1 MTALHADLILENANI
16 ATLDDRGRF
25 VSALAARDGRIVATG
40 ERSSL
45 TALEGPDTR
54 VIDLEGRTAI
64 PGIVDSHCHPDS
76 YAARVARWQ
85 DLSPA
90 TIQSRESLLA
100 RIESACESLDDGEWF
115 LGYRLNENKS
125 GGYATLAELDRAG
138 HGRPVFVLRTDCH
151 LGLANSAAFAACGI
165 AEDAADPP
173 FGCFDRHPE
182 GGAFTGLVR
191 ETATHLFL
199 DRIHATD
206 TAERIGEG
214 LGTVFAEFL
223 KHGVTTVYNSLTGSV
238 GIKAYQQLREQGR
251 LPLRIGIIISGREEG
266 LVEAFVRAGIRSGFG
281 DDWLRIIGVE
291 WCPDCSTSGRTAA
304 YYAPY
309 QGTPV
314 AGEVESNTGMLLYE
328 LEDLK
333 RRASAAHEAGLLVMV
348 EGVGDRGID
357 FALDVIEAALAAH
370 PRSDHRMRV
379 EHCCYV
385 TPAIL
390 DRLARLAV
398 VDSSATGFMY
408 ELGDA
413 YRANRGVAA
422 MRSMWPHRSLIDRG
436 VAAPGH
442 SDAWVCS
449 PNPFTAMWSMV
460 NRKTDSGQSLDAS
473 QAVSATEALRAY
485 TTLGA
490 FAGREE
496 HIKGTLEPGK
506 LADVAVL
513 DRNFFT
519 IPADEIRDVQ
529 VDMTIVGGVVRYQ
542 RGSSGPV

>member
-1 MTALHADLILENANI
+1 MTALYADLILKNANI
-16 ATLDDRGRF
+16 ASLDESGRF
-25 VSALAARDGRIVATG
+25 VSALAARDGRIVAMAG
-40 ERSSL
+40 FEAMENL
-45 TALEGPDTR
+45 VGVNTR

-64 PGIVDSHCHPDS
+64 PGIVDSHCHPDG

-85 DLSPA
+85 DVSPA
-90 TIQSRESLLA
+90 FIQSRESLLA
-100 RIESACESLDDGEWF
+100 RIESVCESLGDGEWF

-125 GGYATLAELDRAG
+125 GGYPTLTELDAAA
-138 HGRPVFVLRTDCH
+138 HGRPLFILRTDGH
-151 LGLANSAAFAACGI
+151 LALANSAAFLACGI
-165 AEDAADPP
+165 AEDAPDPA
-173 FGCFDRHPE
+173 FGSFDRHPQ
-182 GGAFTGLVR
+182 GGGFTGLMR

-199 DRIHATD
+199 DHIHAAD
-206 TAERIGEG
+206 TPEGVATG
-214 LGTVFAEFL
+214 LGTVFDEFL
-223 KHGVTTVYNSLTGSV
+223 SHGVTTVYNSLTGSV
-238 GIKAYQQLREQGR
+238 GIQAYQQLHDMGR
-251 LPLRIGIIISGREEG
+251 LPLRIGIIVSGREEG
-266 LVEAFVRAGIRSGFG
+266 LAEAFIRAGIRSGFG

-304 YYAPY
+304 YYEPY
-309 QGTPV
+309 QGT
-314 AGEVESNTGMLLYE
+314 AATGEAQDNTGIILYE

-333 RRASAAHEAGLLVMV
+333 RRATAAHKAGLQVMV

-357 FALDVIEAALAAH
+357 FALDVIEAALQAQ

-385 TPAIL
+385 TPSIL
-390 DRLARLAV
+390 DRIERLGV

-413 YRANRGVAA
+413 YRANRGSDA
-422 MRSMWPHRSLIDRG
+422 MAWMWPHRSLIDRG
-436 VAAPGH
+436 VPAPGH

-460 NRKTDSGQSLDAS
+460 NRKTDSGQSLDPS
-473 QAVSATEALRAY
+473 QAVSITEALRAY

-496 HIKGTLEPGK
+496 RIKGSLEPGK

-513 DRNFFT
+513 DRNIFS
-519 IPADEIRDVQ
+519 IPSDEIRDVQ

-542 RGSSGPV
+542 RGRFASA

>member
-1 MTALHADLILENANI
+1 MTALYANLILKNANI
-16 ATLDDRGRF
+16 ATLDEKGRF
-25 VSALAARDGRIVATG
+25 VSALAARDGRIVAMG
-40 ERSSL
+40 EPDALS
-45 TALEGPDTR
+45 ALEGSHTR
-54 VIDLEGRTAI
+54 VIDLGGRTAI
-64 PGIVDSHCHPDS
+64 PGIVDSHCHPDG

-85 DLSPA
+85 DVSPA
-90 TIQSRESLLA
+90 YIQSRESLLA
-100 RIESACESLDDGEWF
+100 RIESVCEGLGDGEWF

-125 GGYATLAELDRAG
+125 GGYPSLAELDHAG
-138 HGRPVFVLRTDCH
+138 QGRPVFILRTDGH
-151 LGLANSAAFAACGI
+151 LALANSAAFLACGI
-165 AEDAADPP
+165 AGDAPDPD
-173 FGCFDRHPE
+173 FGCFDRHPR
-182 GGAFTGLVR
+182 GGGFTGLMR

-199 DRIHATD
+199 DHIHGTD
-206 TAERIGEG
+206 TPEGVAIG
-214 LGTVFAEFL
+214 LGTVFDEFL
-223 KHGVTTVYNSLTGSV
+223 SHGVTTVYNSLTGSV
-238 GIKAYQQLREQGR
+238 GIQAYQQLHDSGG
-251 LPLRIGIIISGREEG
+251 LPLRVGIIISGREEG
-266 LVEAFVRAGIRSGFG
+266 LAEAYVRAGIRSGFG

-304 YYAPY
+304 YYEPY
-309 QGTPV
+309 QGTPA
-314 AGEVESNTGMLLYE
+314 AGETQSNTGIILYE

-333 RRASAAHEAGLLVMV
+333 RRATAAHKAGLQVMV

-357 FALDVIEAALAAH
+357 FALDVIEAALQAH

-385 TPAIL
+385 TPKIL
-390 DRLARLAV
+390 DRIEGLGV

-413 YRANRGVAA
+413 YRSNRGVDA
-422 MRSMWPHRSLIDRG
+422 MAWMWPHRSLIDRG
-436 VAAPGH
+436 VPAPGH
-442 SDAWVCS
+442 SDAWICS

-460 NRKTDSGQSLDAS
+460 NRKTDTGQSLDAS
-473 QAVSATEALRAY
+473 QAVSITEALRAY

-496 HIKGTLEPGK
+496 NIKGSLEPGK

-513 DRNFFT
+513 DRNIFS

-542 RGSSGPV
+542 RGRFDPA

>member
-1 MTALHADLILENANI
+1 MLHADLILRNANI
-16 ATLDDRGRF
+16 ATLDKAGRF
-25 VSALAARDGRIVATG
+25 VSALAARDGRIVTTG
-40 ERSSL
+40 DISAVK
-45 TALEGPDTR
+45 TFEGPDTQ
-54 VIDLEGRTAI
+54 VIDLDGRTAI
-64 PGIVDSHCHPDS
+64 PGIVDSHCHPDG
-76 YAARVARWQ
+76 YAARVAGWQ
-85 DLSPA
+85 DVSPVY
-90 TIQSRESLLA
+90 IQSRDALLA
-100 RIESACESLDDGEWF
+100 RIESVCEDLDDGEWF

-125 GGYATLAELDRAG
+125 GGYPTLAELDQAG
-138 HGRPVFVLRTDCH
+138 DGRPVFILRTDGH
-151 LGLANSAAFAACGI
+151 LGLANSAAFAVVGI
-165 AEDAADPP
+165 TEDTADPP
-173 FGCFDRHPE
+173 FGCFHRHPDS
-182 GGAFTGLVR
+182 GALTGLMR

-199 DRIHATD
+199 DHVHAAD
-206 TAERIGEG
+206 TPERIGAG
-214 LGTVFAEFL
+214 LGTVFEAFL
-223 KHGVTTVYNSLTGSV
+223 SHGITTVYNSLTGSV
-238 GIKAYQQLREQGR
+238 GIQAYQQLHEQGR

-266 LVEAFVRAGIRSGFG
+266 LAEAFVRAGIRSGFG
-281 DDWLRIIGVE
+281 DDWLRVIGVE

-304 YYAPY
+304 YYEAY

-314 AGEVESNTGMLLYE
+314 AGEAENNTGILLYE

-333 RRASAAHEAGLLVMV
+333 RRASAAHAAGLLVMV

-357 FALDVIEAALAAH
+357 FALDVIEAALQAH

-385 TPAIL
+385 TPEIL
-390 DRLARLAV
+390 DRLARLQV

-413 YRANRGVAA
+413 YRANRGADA
-422 MRSMWPHRSLIDRG
+422 MAWMWPHRTLIDRG
-436 VAAPGH
+436 VPAPGH

-460 NRKTDSGQSLDAS
+460 NRKTDSGQSLHES
-473 QAVSATEALRAY
+473 QAISVTEALRAY

-496 HIKGTLEPGK
+496 NIKGSLEPGK

-513 DRNFFT
+513 DRDLFT
-519 IPADEIRDVQ
+519 IASDEIRSVQ

-542 RGSSGPV
+542 RAGVNSA